1 MMALTDHRLRIAFL
15 TADWNYELV
24 ESTFHGLFQ
33 YTLDHPE
40 VQICAFDCFGKDTG
54 DDRDKSE
61 YAIFRLPDLS
71 RFDGVVIQGNQII
84 LQEARE
90 AVERMV
96 SASGIPAVTLGCVM
110 QGCSLISFDNRQAQY
125 DITEHVIREHGAR
138 RLVYLTG
145 HLENGCTEGS
155 DRLEGFLAACRDN
168 GITEDNTEVIRCTW
182 RTSDGKSAARRY
194 ARDNAPL
201 PDAFVCANDDMA
213 LGLIEAL
220 QEDGIRVPRDVR
232 VCGFDDVSSAALSS
246 PRLSTVHSDH
256 SRLDYYAVDVLVDMI
271 RGGEKRDRFPYNYEL
286 ILSESCGCNN
296 VPRRRE
302 LRDLFFRQTRFLRS
316 FYVQQDKMAQDL
328 FEAEDLPDLMRIIS
342 HNHSIFGCE
351 KIYLCINAFYFDSYD
366 KSMWPNYAEDFDS
379 TMVLY
384 DPGPSERTDAG
395 GLIRF
400 PASHLLPARLMKKE
414 SFLIFY
420 PLHYNTYSIGYIAL
434 NGICAASR
442 LNLHESILTF
452 LEIAIEN
459 VRKKS
464 LLRNLNDTLDDLYVH
479 DALTGLYN
487 RFGLSR
493 CGLQRYDDLMA
504 SEGSVQVLFI
514 DMDDMKSINDI
525 LGHEAGDTALK
536 ITARILKVA
545 CSEDAFIMRFGGDE
559 FVIIDSGKIR
569 HLDDRILA
577 AVEEYNSTSV
587 IPFRLSLSIGTVRT
601 EAENRMPVDECI
613 KAADSLMY
621 RNKQKKKAA
630 RERHPIKAKD
640 KKGN

>member
-1 MMALTDHRLRIAFL
+1 MTVPDYRLRIAFL
-15 TADWNYELV
+15 TVDWNYELV
-24 ESTFHGLFQ
+24 ESTFHGLLQ
-33 YTLDHPE
+33 YTRDHPD
-40 VQICAFDCFGKDTG
+40 VQICAFDCFGKDLG
-54 DDRDKSE
+54 NDRDRSE

-84 LQEARE
+84 LREARE
-90 AVERMV
+90 AVERIV
-96 SASGIPAVTLGCVM
+96 TASGIPAVTLGCVM
-110 QGCSLISFDNRQAQY
+110 EGCSLISFDNRQAQY
-125 DITEHVIREHGAR
+125 DMTDHVIREHSAR

-168 GITEDNTEVIRCTW
+168 GIPDSDTQVIRCTW
-182 RTSDGKSAARRY
+182 RTSDGVNVARRY
-194 ARDNAPL
+194 TQGGKAL

-213 LGLIEAL
+213 LGLIETL
-220 QEDGIRVPRDVR
+220 QDGGIRVPKDVV
-232 VCGFDDVSSAALSS
+232 VCGFDDLSSAALSS

-256 SRLDYYAVDVLVDMI
+256 SKLDYYAVDVLIDMI
-271 RGGEKRDRFPYNYEL
+271 RGDEKRDRFPYSYDL
-286 ILSESCGCNN
+286 IFSESCGCRNI
-296 VPRRRE
+296 PRRGM

-316 FYVQQDKMAQDL
+316 FYVQQDKMAEDL
-328 FEAEDLPDLMRIIS
+328 FEAEDLPDLMKIIS

-366 KSMWPNYAEDFDS
+366 KSLWPNYAEEFDT

-384 DPGPSERTDAG
+384 DAGPRDIAETGS
-395 GLIRF
+395 LVRF
-400 PASHLLPARLMKKE
+400 PTSRLLPDRLMKKE

-487 RFGLSR
+487 RFGMSR
-493 CGLQRYDDLMA
+493 SGLQRYDDLLA
-504 SEGSVQVLFI
+504 SEGSVQILFI
-514 DMDDMKSINDI
+514 DMDDMKGINDL
-525 LGHEAGDTALK
+525 LGHETGDTALK
-536 ITARILKVA
+536 IIARILRIT

-559 FVIIDSGKIR
+559 FVIIDSGNIR
-569 HLDDRILA
+569 HLDDKILQ
-577 AVEEYNSTSV
+577 AVEEYNHTSAM
-587 IPFRLSLSIGTVRT
+587 PFSLSLSIGTVRT
-601 EAENRMPVDECI
+601 SAENRMPLDDCI

-630 RERHPIKAKD
+630 LERPAAKAKE
-640 KKGN
+640 KAGN

>member
-1 MMALTDHRLRIAFL
+1 MAVFDHRLRIAFL
-15 TADWNYELV
+15 TVDWNYELV

-33 YTLDHPE
+33 YTRDHPE

-54 DDRDKSE
+54 NDRDRSE

-84 LQEARE
+84 LREARE

-96 SASGIPAVTLGCVM
+96 SASGIPAVTIGCVM
-110 QGCSLISFDNRQAQY
+110 EGCSLISFDNRQAQY
-125 DITEHVIREHGAR
+125 DMTDHVIREHGAR

-145 HLENGCTEGS
+145 HMENGCSEGS

-168 GITEDNTEVIRCTW
+168 GIPDEDARVIRCTW
-182 RTSDGKSAARRY
+182 RTSDGVNVARRY
-194 ARDNAPL
+194 TRGDDIL
-201 PDAFVCANDDMA
+201 PDAIICANDDMA
-213 LGLIEAL
+213 LGLIETL
-220 QEDGIRVPRDVR
+220 QEGGIHVPRDVV
-232 VCGFDDVSSAALSS
+232 VCGFDDLSSAALSS

-256 SRLDYYAVDVLVDMI
+256 SRLDYYAVDVLVDLI
-271 RGGEKRDRFPYNYEL
+271 RGGEKRDRFPYSYDL
-286 ILSESCGCNN
+286 IFSESCGCRN
-296 VPRRRE
+296 VPRRGV

-316 FYVQQDKMAQDL
+316 FYVQQDKMAEDL
-328 FEAEDLPDLMRIIS
+328 FEAEDLPDLMKIIS

-366 KSMWPNYAEDFDS
+366 KSMWPNYAEDFDT

-384 DPGPSERTDAG
+384 DAGSRGRDDIG
-395 GLIRF
+395 GLVRF
-400 PASHLLPARLMKKE
+400 PTSHLLPDRLMKKE
-414 SFLIFY
+414 PFLIFY

-493 CGLQRYDDLMA
+493 CGLQRYDDLLA

-514 DMDDMKSINDI
+514 DMDDMKAINDL

-536 ITARILKVA
+536 ITARILKVT

-569 HLDDRILA
+569 HLEDRILA
-577 AVEEYNSTSV
+577 AVEEYNHTSSM
-587 IPFRLSLSIGTVRT
+587 PFSLSLSIGVVRT
-601 EAENRMPVDECI
+601 GSEDRLPVDDCI

-630 RERHPIKAKD
+630 LERHAVKAKE
-640 KKGN
+640 KTGS